1 MANSREIWSAGTAW
15 RTANAAICSRRA
27 KKNGSEPAA
36 KPAPFVAPLNLA
48 DYLTSRLKWGKRA
61 LTMWDFEFSQ
71 SLDR

>member
-1 MANSREIWSAGTAW
+1 
-15 RTANAAICSRRA
+15 
-27 KKNGSEPAA
+27 
-36 KPAPFVAPLNLA
+36 VAPLNLA